1 MDADKRR
8 RQYYALKN
16 VLSKTE
22 KDLIA
27 FYELQWFLRHSVPTI
42 EEVTQHLKKDHPQI
56 KQTSVNFYLQHP
68 SVVKALNK
76 RGIPWRQH
84 SQEDLTATQV
94 AAAVTMMNFSDT
106 RSNSEK
112 LDQLG
117 INSATYNA
125 WLNDPQFKNLID
137 NLADQNLANI
147 RPTAITEFTKK
158 INQGD
163 WNAIRFWL
171 ETTGEMQG
179 NNQTQSEQ
187 LLIAIIEII
196 QTHVKDEAV
205 MFAIARDIQKA
216 AGNRTLEAVNP
227 TQITGEV
234 VIDEE
239 LEAAR
244 RKLGV

>member
-16 VLSKTE
+16 VLSKAE

-27 FYELQWFLRHSVPTI
+27 FYELQWFFRHNVPTI
-42 EEVTQHLKKDHPQI
+42 EEVTQQLKKAHPQI
-56 KQTSVNFYLQHP
+56 NQVSVNHYLQHRP
-68 SVVKALNK
+68 VVAALDK

-84 SQEDLTATQV
+84 SQADLTATQV
-94 AAAVTMMNFSDT
+94 AAAITMMNFSDT
-106 RSNSEK
+106 RTNNEK

-117 INSATYNA
+117 INVATYNA

-137 NLADQNLANI
+137 NLADQNLTNI

-196 QTHVKDEAV
+196 QTHVKDQDV

-227 TQITGEV
+227 AQITGEV
-234 VIDEE
+234 VRDEE
-239 LEAAR
+239 LEIAR